1 MNELRFAFRQLLKN
15 PGFTFV
21 AVPTLALG
29 IGATT
34 AIFSVINAV
43 VLQPLPF
50 PAADRLVMIKTI
62 HQDEGHSQV
71 WETVFDPDFKEWTE
85 QNRVFEQM
93 AAYGNGQTT
102 LLSGG
107 EPARISSA
115 EVTIDFFSLL
125 GVKPLAGRT
134 FLPEEHQA
142 GGARAAMLSE
152 RLWRDRFGANPA
164 IIGQGIT
171 LDGQNV

>member
-1 MNELRFAFRQLLKN
+1 RTAENIASGMSPEEAAREARKRFGNLQSVREECRETRSVNLGETTWRNLRFACRQLLKN
-15 PGFTFV
+15 PGFTTI

-85 QNRVFEQM
+85 QNRVFEQ
-93 AAYGNGQTT
+93 
-102 LLSGG
+102 
-107 EPARISSA
+107 
-115 EVTIDFFSLL
+115 
-125 GVKPLAGRT
+125 
-134 FLPEEHQA
+134 
-142 GGARAAMLSE
+142 
-152 RLWRDRFGANPA
+152 
-164 IIGQGIT
+164 
-171 LDGQNV
+171 